1 MRLALCLS
9 YNPVDRGG
17 QSCPTAHCAL
27 QRKIFVEW
35 EGGTV
40 VVIASENG
48 APLSTAWLHMSKRL
62 RTAAERDVIEI
73 ASFKFEL
80 AQLQLSALSQ
90 NLPPSLLRRES
101 SRSLG
106 HYLDLVSGGKVL
118 KGAANHRV
126 V

>member
-9 YNPVDRGG
+9 YDPFDRDG
-17 QSCPTAHCAL
+17 QPCPTAHCAL

-48 APLSTAWLHMSKRL
+48 APLSTAWLHMSMRL

-80 AQLQLSALSQ
+80 AQ
-90 NLPPSLLRRES
+90 
-101 SRSLG
+101 
-106 HYLDLVSGGKVL
+106 H
-118 KGAANHRV
+118 
-126 V
+126 

>member
-9 YNPVDRGG
+9 YDPVDGVG
-17 QSCPTAHCAL
+17 SPVQLCWAL

-48 APLSTAWLHMSKRL
+48 APLSTAWLHMSMRL

-73 ASFKFEL
+73 ASSKFEL
-80 AQLQLSALSQ
+80 AQ
-90 NLPPSLLRRES
+90 
-101 SRSLG
+101 
-106 HYLDLVSGGKVL
+106 H
-118 KGAANHRV
+118 
-126 V
+126 

>member
-9 YNPVDRGG
+9 YDPVDRGG
-17 QSCPTAHCAL
+17 QPCPTAAL

-35 EGGTV
+35 EGVTV

-48 APLSTAWLHMSKRL
+48 VPLTTAWLHMSMRL

-80 AQLQLSALSQ
+80 AQ
-90 NLPPSLLRRES
+90 
-101 SRSLG
+101 
-106 HYLDLVSGGKVL
+106 H
-118 KGAANHRV
+118 
-126 V
+126 